1 MGIMSEIKVNLEQS
15 LIVQEQELLN
25 PPSDG
30 PVPEVALYRALRMAE
45 LAILR
50 ELERLNS
57 SHKLVGLQLEYKA
70 VEIVEITDT
79 VTEEESQHLS
89 QRLHEEAKLY
99 SVAIGKELINSAN
112 SENISDSLET
122 DFRDSLVE
130 RLYEYLNQQDLAV
143 ITPYLNQQDLAVI
156 TPKKI
161 YLDLLINFNSF
172 RSRLGPVPNPT
183 TTRSIKLS
191 ASCDASCGNKGPGN
205 CGDGKSYLRI
215 NGRCRCQKSCR
226 LISVAENQL

>member
-1 MGIMSEIKVNLEQS
+1 MGIMSERKVNLEQS

-70 VEIVEITDT
+70 VEIPDT
-79 VTEEESQHLS
+79 VTEKES

-172 RSRLGPVPNPT
+172 RSRLESVPNPT

-191 ASCDASCGNKGPGN
+191 VSCNAN
-205 CGDGKSYLRI
+205 CGKVCKDNKRHLQI
-215 NGRCRCQKSCR
+215 NGTCKCNSTC
-226 LISVAENQL
+226 

>member
-1 MGIMSEIKVNLEQS
+1 MSEIKVNLEQS

-30 PVPEVALYRALRMAE
+30 SVPEVALYRALRMAE
-45 LAILR
+45 LAILG

-57 SHKLVGLQLEYKA
+57 PEELLGLQLEYKA
-70 VEIVEITDT
+70 VEIPDT
-79 VTEEESQHLS
+79 VTEKES

-172 RSRLGPVPNPT
+172 RSRLESVPNPT

-191 ASCDASCGNKGPGN
+191 VSCDASCGNDCK
-205 CGDGKSYLRI
+205 DRKRHLRI
-215 NGRCRCQKSCR
+215 NGTCKCKKEC
-226 LISVAENQL
+226 

>member
-1 MGIMSEIKVNLEQS
+1 MSEIKVNLEQS

-30 PVPEVALYRALRMAE
+30 SVPEVALYRALRMAE
-45 LAILR
+45 LAILG

-57 SHKLVGLQLEYKA
+57 PEELLGLQLEYKA
-70 VEIVEITDT
+70 VEIPDT
-79 VTEEESQHLS
+79 VTEKES

-143 ITPYLNQQDLAVI
+143 ITP
-156 TPKKI
+156 KKI

-172 RSRLGPVPNPT
+172 RSRFRSRLEPFPNPT

-191 ASCDASCGNKGPGN
+191 VSCNAN
-205 CGDGKSYLRI
+205 CGKVCRDNKPHLQI
-215 NGRCRCQKSCR
+215 NRTCKCNSTC
-226 LISVAENQL
+226 

>member
-1 MGIMSEIKVNLEQS
+1 MSERKVNLEQS

-45 LAILR
+45 LAILG

-57 SHKLVGLQLEYKA
+57 SHKIVGLQLEYKA
-70 VEIVEITDT
+70 VEIPDT
-79 VTEEESQHLS
+79 VTEEES

-99 SVAIGKELINSAN
+99 SVAIGKTLVNSAN

-130 RLYEYLNQQDLAV
+130 RLYEYLNQQV
-143 ITPYLNQQDLAVI
+143 LAVI

-172 RSRLGPVPNPT
+172 QPSVKEFDTLRSRLESVPNPR

-191 ASCDASCGNKGPGN
+191 ASCNAN
-205 CGDGKSYLRI
+205 CGKVCNDNKPHLRI
-215 NGRCRCQKSCR
+215 NGICKCNKTC
-226 LISVAENQL
+226 ND